1 MKPAPLLLNASL
13 LLNAALLA
21 ALAFA
26 PRGAT
31 SAFFSAFSSS
41 PATPA
46 SAHADSSAAPGQAS
60 VKPSPEVLATALKTK
75 NHAALRDQLR
85 ALGLPD
91 DTVLVVMRA
100 MLWQP
105 YYERQ
110 REFNR
115 ANNPEDAPYW
125 RGLTQ
130 TGTRAYTPA
139 QRAELR
145 QLASEIRDQTQTL
158 LGLPGIDTSGVRSQ
172 RYAFLP
178 PETAAKLLDLDR
190 DYGEMRHEINQ
201 EAERFRVPS
210 DTEKLR
216 FLDEERRN
224 DLAAILTPDQLA
236 EYDLRYSPAA
246 LTLRNRLSSL
256 DVTETEYRRL
266 YELIKPYEDIS
277 LAARATPGT
286 RLTTEQVAALRDDGK
301 TFPEVMQDVR
311 TLLGEDRYQAYRRAR
326 DPDYRQLKAA
336 ADRFQLPVEKINQV
350 YALRDTTSA
359 ETQRIA
365 KDTTLTPAQKRE
377 TLQNLT
383 AQTRQTVLATLGQE
397 IGTAYLDKNM
407 KWLDRVQSGYAVT
420 FSPESNRASYQSVTP
435 ARPRPA
441 PTPAPKTN
449 APTPPPNP
457 PAPSS

>member
-1 MKPAPLLLNASL
+1 MKPASLLVTSSL

-31 SAFFSAFSSS
+31 ASFFSAFSSS
-41 PATPA
+41 PATSTPD
-46 SAHADSSAAPGQAS
+46 SAHGSGTPGQPS
-60 VKPSPEVLATALKTK
+60 VAASPEVLAAALKTK
-75 NHAALRDQLR
+75 NHTALRDQLR
-85 ALGLPD
+85 ALGLPE

-115 ANNPEDAPYW
+115 AQNPEDAPYW
-125 RGLTQ
+125 RSLPQ
-130 TGTRAYTPA
+130 TGTSAYTPE

-145 QLASEIRDQTQTL
+145 QLASEIRDQTQAL
-158 LGLPGIDTSGVRSQ
+158 LGSAGSDVSGIRNQ

-178 PETAAKLLDLDR
+178 PETAAKLRDLNR
-190 DYGEMRHEINQ
+190 DYAEMRQEVNE

-216 FLDEERRN
+216 FLEDQRRN
-224 DLAAILTPDQLA
+224 DLAAILTPAQLE

-256 DVTETEYRRL
+256 DLTETEYRRI

-277 LAARATPGT
+277 LAAKATPGT

-301 TFPEVMQDVR
+301 TFPEVMQDVHA
-311 TLLGEDRYQAYRRAR
+311 LLGDERYQAYRRSQ

-336 ADRFQLPVEKINQV
+336 ADRFQLPVEKINHV

-377 TLQNLT
+377 TLQQLT
-383 AQTRQTVLATLGQE
+383 TQTRQTVLATLGQE
-397 IGTAYLDKNM
+397 IGTAYLEKNM
-407 KWLDRVQSGYAVT
+407 QWLDRVNRGYAVT
-420 FSPESNRASYQSVTP
+420 FSAETNRPSYQSVTP
-435 ARPRPA
+435 ESPRPK
-441 PTPAPKTN
+441 PQ
-449 APTPPPNP
+449 TPPPADKP
-457 PAPSS
+457 